1 MTMVNQATFR
11 KVRLL
16 NREEARILPVIEQA
30 CAELDN
36 GYRVMAQTSLGE
48 LLTTS
53 AANETIAKAAFAS
66 INSKRLDIAV
76 IDRGGYL
83 AAAIEYQGTGH
94 HQNGAFFRDA
104 VKREA
109 LRKAGVTL
117 IEVLPGDDAA
127 HIRSMLHRQLG
138 YTPKANSA

>member
-1 MTMVNQATFR
+1 M
-11 KVRLL
+11 
-16 NREEARILPVIEQA
+16 PVIEQA

-76 IDRGGYL
+76 IDRGVDGIISDYPDR
-83 AAAIEYQGTGH
+83 A
-94 HQNGAFFRDA
+94 RDA
-104 VKREA
+104 LMARG
-109 LRKAGVTL
+109 R
-117 IEVLPGDDAA
+117 
-127 HIRSMLHRQLG
+127 RR
-138 YTPKANSA
+138 